1 MKNKIFYIIEG
12 ENIAYSIVR
21 NLLHKGYSVYY
32 ISSKEVNINKIL
44 SLKAYYSNLDGILHD
59 PTEISFLESL
69 DMAPNRV
76 GGVISLSDDDALN
89 FVVSWLIKS
98 LYEDIRVISLVN
110 YPENEKLFL
119 LNHIETVSI
128 TNWIEKIIEA
138 SLEYQT
144 NLSFF
149 NPYADK
155 LAIIEVKIKKQDYA
169 ANKKLKDLHMPENSI
184 VSMLIREDGIFVP
197 QGNTEILPGDKL
209 VIFSLKDKVP
219 EVKLKIL
226 KG

>member
-12 ENIAYSIVR
+12 GNIAYSIVR
-21 NLLHKGYSVYY
+21 NLLYQGHNTYY
-32 ISSKEVNINKIL
+32 ISSKEDNLRNIL
-44 SLKAYYSNLDGILHD
+44 SLKAYYSNLEGILHD
-59 PTEISFLESL
+59 PTEITFLESL

-76 GGVISLSDDDALN
+76 GGVIALSNDDALN
-89 FVVSWLIKS
+89 FVISWLVKQ

-119 LNHIETVSI
+119 QNQIETISI
-128 TNWIEKIIEA
+128 TNWIEKLIE
-138 SLEYQT
+138 SSIEYQT

-155 LAIIEVKIKKQDYA
+155 LAIIEIRIKKRDYA
-169 ANKKLKDLHMPENSI
+169 ANKKLKEIHMPENSI
-184 VSMLIREDGIFVP
+184 VSMLIREDQIFVP
-197 QGNTEILPGDKL
+197 QGNTEIIPGDKL
-209 VIFSLKDKVP
+209 VIFSLKSKVP
-219 EVKLKIL
+219 EVKLKLL

>member
-12 ENIAYSIVR
+12 NTIAYSIVR
-21 NLLHKGYSVYY
+21 NLLYQGHNVYY
-32 ISSKEVNINKIL
+32 ISSKPQNVNRIL
-44 SLKAYYSNLDGILHD
+44 SLKAYYANLEGILHD
-59 PTEISFLESL
+59 PTEVSFLESL

-89 FVVSWLIKS
+89 FVVSWVIKN

-119 LNHIETVSI
+119 NNHIETVSI
-128 TNWIEKIIEA
+128 TNWIEKLIEA
-138 SLEYQT
+138 SIEYQT

-155 LAIIEVKIKKQDYA
+155 LAIIEVRIKKQDYI
-169 ANKKLKDLHMPENSI
+169 ANKKLKDVHLPENSI
-184 VSMLIREDGIFVP
+184 VSMLIRNEEIFVP

-209 VIFSLKDKVP
+209 VIFSLKHKVP
-219 EVKLKIL
+219 EVKLKLL

>member
-1 MKNKIFYIIEG
+1 MKNKIFYIVEG

-21 NLLHKGYSVYY
+21 NLLYQGHYVYY
-32 ISSKEVNINKIL
+32 ISSDQKTISRIL
-44 SLKAYYSNLDGILHD
+44 SLKAYYSNLEGILHD
-59 PTEISFLESL
+59 PTEITFLESL
-69 DMAPNRV
+69 DMAPNRI
-76 GGVISLSDDDALN
+76 GGVISLSSDDALN
-89 FVVSWLIKS
+89 FVVSWLVKQ

-119 LNHIETVSI
+119 KNHIETVSI
-128 TNWIEKIIEA
+128 TNWVEKLIEA
-138 SLEYQT
+138 SIEYQT

-155 LAIIEVKIKKQDYA
+155 LAIIEVRIKKQDYA
-169 ANKKLKDLHMPENSI
+169 ANKKLKDLRMPENSI
-184 VSMLIREDGIFVP
+184 VSMLIRKDEIFVP

-219 EVKLKIL
+219 QVKLKLL

>member
-1 MKNKIFYIIEG
+1 MKNKIFYIVEG

-21 NLLHKGYSVYY
+21 NLLYQGHYVYY
-32 ISSKEVNINKIL
+32 ISSNQKTINRIL
-44 SLKAYYSNLDGILHD
+44 SLKAYYSNLEGILHD
-59 PTEISFLESL
+59 PTEITFLESL
-69 DMAPNRV
+69 DMAPNRI
-76 GGVISLSDDDALN
+76 GGVISLSSDDALN
-89 FVVSWLIKS
+89 FVVSWLVKQ

-119 LNHIETVSI
+119 KNHIETVSI
-128 TNWIEKIIEA
+128 TNWIEKLIEA
-138 SLEYQT
+138 SIEYQT

-155 LAIIEVKIKKQDYA
+155 LAIIEVRIKKQDYA
-169 ANKKLKDLHMPENSI
+169 ANKKLKDLRMPENSI
-184 VSMLIREDGIFVP
+184 VSMLIRKEEIFVP

-219 EVKLKIL
+219 QVKLKLL